1 MKIYLKGFN
10 LIKKKFKFSILIL
23 VLLTITGAV
32 LEGMSIALIL
42 PIMELLIDPD
52 RILNNDFVNLSK
64 YIDEDISR
72 DKIIYYF
79 LFLFFIIFLVKNI
92 FVILIGYSQSR
103 ILLKINFYLSNSIFE
118 KLLNENFLNVI
129 EKKSSSI
136 IRTMISQTNIF
147 SINFINSLSILVSE
161 LLTFFVI
168 LAFVLILTIKE
179 FYLILFVLMI
189 ILIIYYLLLRNK
201 IYDLSK
207 KIETQEIERLKNL
220 TNGIDSINEI
230 NIFNIKN
237 YFIKN
242 DLGINKK
249 IIKYGLIKS
258 LIRVFPRPLIEII
271 LISFFVIFAFYLTK
285 NEISIIDYI
294 PLMTILTAALFKLIP
309 TLTKS
314 INAAQRIVGSK
325 PIIENICNNYL
336 SSVNQ
341 NVNHNLEEKNFNH
354 SFSKE
359 IIFKNISFSYPKS
372 NKMVFE
378 NLNLNIKKNEKIA
391 IFGNTG
397 SGKSTLIKM
406 LTGVIPP
413 NSGEIKVDNENIYKN
428 IESWR
433 NLISY
438 VPQKLFLFD
447 SNLSNNINLFDI
459 QNNKK
464 FKDII
469 NKVFLSNENFLKLDQ
484 TTKDNQS
491 KLSGGET
498 KKVGIA
504 RALFK
509 DHEILLIDEGT
520 AGLDKE
526 YSDYIISELLN
537 LDKTV
542 IFISHD
548 YDQFKNFDHV
558 YKIINSN
565 IVKIKKE

>member
-1 MKIYLKGFN
+1 M
-10 LIKKKFKFSILIL
+10 
-23 VLLTITGAV
+23 
-32 LEGMSIALIL
+32 
-42 PIMELLIDPD
+42 
-52 RILNNDFVNLSK
+52 
-64 YIDEDISR
+64 
-72 DKIIYYF
+72 
-79 LFLFFIIFLVKNI
+79 
-92 FVILIGYSQSR
+92 
-103 ILLKINFYLSNSIFE
+103 
-118 KLLNENFLNVI
+118 
-129 EKKSSSI
+129 
-136 IRTMISQTNIF
+136 
-147 SINFINSLSILVSE
+147 
-161 LLTFFVI
+161 
-168 LAFVLILTIKE
+168 
-179 FYLILFVLMI
+179 ILFVLI
-189 ILIIYYLLLRNK
+189 VILVIYYFSVRKK
-201 IYDLSK
+201 IYDISK
-207 KIETQEIERLKNL
+207 NIEAQEIERLKNL

-237 YFIKN
+237 YFIQN

-271 LISFFVIFAFYLTK
+271 LILFFVIFAFYLTK
-285 NEISIIDYI
+285 NKISIIDYI
-294 PLMTILTAALFKLIP
+294 PLMTILAAALFKFIP
-309 TLTKS
+309 SLTRS
-314 INAAQRIVGSK
+314 INAAQSIVGSK
-325 PIIENICNNYL
+325 PIIENIYNNYL

-341 NVNHNLEEKNFNH
+341 NVNHNLEEKIFNH
-354 SFSKE
+354 SFGKE

-372 NKMVFE
+372 SKMVFK

-447 SNLSNNINLFDI
+447 SSLSNNINLFDI

-464 FKDII
+464 FKGII
-469 NKVFLSNENFLKLDQ
+469 NKVFLSDENFLKLDQ
-484 TTKDNQS
+484 TTKDNLS

-548 YDQFKNFDHV
+548 YDQFKKFDNI
-558 YKIINSN
+558 YKITEQGIN
-565 IVKIKKE
+565 KIS